1 MRQVYISDF
10 KCLKACLSKLII
22 ISLNVLHQLALLPEQ
37 MNPSDIFGC
46 EPLVCT
52 AFVLVWFSTAKA
64 FLTQQCQTTIQYIG
78 TRVLVKVNPSN
89 LFHQEFLTVEL
100 DLTQTVS
107 EMCKRVTPCK
117 SNCLHIFSTFPNTLT
132 ETLGFNQL
140 TEANWQL
147 DIIYFKS
154 IYRVNSMDFQML
166 VRLPPQQPL
175 AYVFQLIFKK
185 LLLYQMSRELLSRPF
200 PSHKY
205 RQSVENSSFVIHMYC
220 ASC

>member
-1 MRQVYISDF
+1 M
-10 KCLKACLSKLII
+10 
-22 ISLNVLHQLALLPEQ
+22 
-37 MNPSDIFGC
+37 
-46 EPLVCT
+46 
-52 AFVLVWFSTAKA
+52 
-64 FLTQQCQTTIQYIG
+64 
-78 TRVLVKVNPSN
+78 LVKVNPSN

-166 VRLPPQQPL
+166 VRLPP
-175 AYVFQLIFKK
+175 
-185 LLLYQMSRELLSRPF
+185 
-200 PSHKY
+200 
-205 RQSVENSSFVIHMYC
+205 
-220 ASC
+220 